1 MTQDPNILLSV
12 INTGLRDEYAT
23 LEDLCASKLLSE
35 DEVRGKLLGIG
46 YVYDEEQNRFIL
58 KQ

>member
-23 LEDLCASKLLSE
+23 LEVLCASKLLSE

>member
-23 LEDLCASKLLSE
+23 LEDLCASKLLNE
-35 DEVRGKLLGIG
+35 DEVRGKLLSIG